1 MKLELNIIELG
12 KLLKKIGNEYRLEMM
27 AKIKLSGGWMT
38 LQGEAIVEKVPQEGG
53 KGNIITIRLMNGE
66 ELGSL
71 INITGNKVGK
81 FTVDVSKGKYK
92 EIRPGKL
99 NIDTVKV
106 NEDECKLR
114 IDDDIIF
121 KIETPMNRIMDIIE
135 RL

>member
-12 KLLKKIGNEYRLEMM
+12 KLLKQIGNEYRLEMM

-38 LQGEAIVEKVPQEGG
+38 LQGETIVERIPQEGG
-53 KGNIITIRLMNGE
+53 KGNIITIRLTNGE

-71 INITGNKVGK
+71 INITGNKTGK
-81 FTVDVSKGKYK
+81 FNVDISKGKYK

-106 NEDECKLR
+106 NEDQCKLR

-135 RL
+135 SL

>member
-1 MKLELNIIELG
+1 
-12 KLLKKIGNEYRLEMM
+12 
-27 AKIKLSGGWMT
+27 MT
-38 LQGEAIVEKVPQEGG
+38 LQGEAIVEKIPQEGG
-53 KGNIITIRLMNGE
+53 KGNIITIRLTNGE

-71 INITGNKVGK
+71 INITGNKTGK
-81 FTVDVSKGKYK
+81 FTIDVSKGKYK

-106 NEDECKLR
+106 NEDQCKLR

-135 RL
+135 SL

>member
-1 MKLELNIIELG
+1 MKLEFNIIELG
-12 KLLKKIGNEYRLEMM
+12 KLLKKIGNEYRLDMM

-38 LQGEAIVEKVPQEGG
+38 LQGEAIVEKIPQEGS
-53 KGNIITIRLMNGE
+53 KGNIITIRLTNGE

-71 INITGNKVGK
+71 INITGNKTGK
-81 FTVDVSKGKYK
+81 FAIDISKGKYK

-106 NEDECKLR
+106 NEDQCKLR

-135 RL
+135 SL

>member
-38 LQGEAIVEKVPQEGG
+38 LLGEAIVEKIPQEGS
-53 KGNIITIRLMNGE
+53 KGNIITIRLTNGG

-71 INITGNKVGK
+71 INTTGNKTGK
-81 FTVDVSKGKYK
+81 FAIDISKGKYK

-106 NEDECKLR
+106 NEDQCKLR

-135 RL
+135 SL

>member
-12 KLLKKIGNEYRLEMM
+12 KLLKKIGNEYRLDMM

-38 LQGEAIVEKVPQEGG
+38 LLGEAIVEKIPQEGS
-53 KGNIITIRLMNGE
+53 KGNIITIRLTNGE

-71 INITGNKVGK
+71 INITGNKTGK
-81 FTVDVSKGKYK
+81 FAIDISKGKYK

-106 NEDECKLR
+106 NEDQCKLR

-135 RL
+135 SL

>member
-38 LQGEAIVEKVPQEGG
+38 LLGEAIVEKIPQEGS
-53 KGNIITIRLMNGE
+53 KGNIITIRLTNGE

-71 INITGNKVGK
+71 INITGNKTGK
-81 FTVDVSKGKYK
+81 FAIDISKGKYK

-106 NEDECKLR
+106 NEDQCKLR

-135 RL
+135 SL